1 MAVPTFT
8 NVPPGDRPTIAEAL
22 MRSPEVERWWR
33 SVQPIVNRLRAV
45 PEQAAKIALGVQQQV
60 AQIELDSRLSIAG
73 KKDAETQARNTAL
86 QQLDALAQSARE
98 DVDMLQTMID
108 KALADTPTDVQ
119 AQLLRELRLQRAWQR
134 AVRLL
139 DAMGDSGAVVRQVD
153 ELIREAAEAGDMAT
167 LQALEEEL
175 PAYLKAR
182 NVFLPDVADRIAEA
196 EAPHRPPVARAAL
209 PVLQQAREG
218 WPRVQAAIQMARNNV
233 QGTASLIVLPGW
245 APNEQLNITR

>member
-1 MAVPTFT
+1 MVPTYT
-8 NVPPGDRPTIAEAL
+8 NVPPGDRPTIPEAL
-22 MRSPEVERWWR
+22 MRSPEVERWWN

-45 PEQAAKIALGVQQQV
+45 PEQAASIAIAVRQQV
-60 AQIELDSRLSIAG
+60 AQVSLDDRLSPTG
-73 KKDAETQARNTAL
+73 KRDAENAARNKGL

-98 DVDMLQTMID
+98 DVDMLQTMSD
-108 KALADTPTDVQ
+108 KALADTPTDPQ

-167 LQALEEEL
+167 LRALEEEL

-182 NVFLPDVADRIAEA
+182 NVFLPDVLDRIAEA
-196 EAPHRPPVARAAL
+196 QAPHRPPVARAAL
-209 PVLQQAREG
+209 QVLQQAREG
-218 WPRVQAAIQMARNNV
+218 WPRVQAAIQMARNEV
-233 QGTASLIVLPGW
+233 TGQSRLVALPGW
-245 APNEQLNITR
+245 HPNEQLNITH

>member
-1 MAVPTFT
+1 
-8 NVPPGDRPTIAEAL
+8 
-22 MRSPEVERWWR
+22 
-33 SVQPIVNRLRAV
+33 
-45 PEQAAKIALGVQQQV
+45 
-60 AQIELDSRLSIAG
+60 
-73 KKDAETQARNTAL
+73 
-86 QQLDALAQSARE
+86 
-98 DVDMLQTMID
+98 
-108 KALADTPTDVQ
+108 
-119 AQLLRELRLQRAWQR
+119 
-134 AVRLL
+134 
-139 DAMGDSGAVVRQVD
+139 MGDSGAVVRQVD